1 MHMGLGEQNNAQ
13 EKIVHQF
20 IHDIEQFD
28 RLQLPVFI
36 GVTIQQSAGI
46 YYFVIVFNNY
56 QNIRQITDAYLI
68 QLVLLIR
75 DACSNTAAT

>member
-1 MHMGLGEQNNAQ
+1 MY
-13 EKIVHQF
+13 KTTVHQF
-20 IHDIEQFD
+20 IHDIKQFD

-56 QNIRQITDAYLI
+56 QNVRQMTNAYLI
-68 QLVLLIR
+68 QIVLLIHA
-75 DACSNTAAT
+75 ACLNTAVT